1 MTSLLLIN
9 EINKDN
15 FQPELFGGFS
25 DDLNFIK
32 YFHFFDSNI
41 NDVFLQINNFLVDNG
56 YSPLDFTNKWDLDGI
71 DNELMS
77 VYGNPYCNE
86 QENANIILVIYRRI
100 TVN

>member
-15 FQPELFGGFS
+15 FEPELFGGFS

-32 YFHFFDSNI
+32 DFHFFDDNI

-56 YSPLDFTNKWDLDGI
+56 YRPLDFTNKWDLDGI

-77 VYGNPYCNE
+77 AYGNPYCNE
-86 QENANIILVIYRRI
+86 QEYANIILVI
-100 TVN
+100 